1 MRRFRRVWGQIG
13 SPDLGIGTPDFGFPR
28 ARVCARSLL
37 YSVMGGGERR
47 ARVGGSGLWNLRRI
61 KRAFFC
67 LKAGADYV
75 IIIL

>member
-1 MRRFRRVWGQIG
+1 
-13 SPDLGIGTPDFGFPR
+13 
-28 ARVCARSLL
+28 
-37 YSVMGGGERR
+37 MGEKGG
-47 ARVGGSGLWNLRRI
+47 VSGSGLWNLRRI